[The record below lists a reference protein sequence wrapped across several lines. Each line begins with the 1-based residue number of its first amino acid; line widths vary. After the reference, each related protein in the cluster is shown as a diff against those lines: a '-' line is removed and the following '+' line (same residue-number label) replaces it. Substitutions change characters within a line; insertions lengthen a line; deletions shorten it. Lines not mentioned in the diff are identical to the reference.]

1 MVVDTSALL
10 AVFFNEKH
18 GPWVL
23 DHLQANSGDLAM
35 STVNY
40 AEVLILI
47 HDRQPKA
54 YRDIA
59 RPSRRRL
66 SA

>member
-1 MVVDTSALL
+1 MVVDTSAIL
-10 AVFFNEKH
+10 AVFFNEKN

-40 AEVLILI
+40 AEVLILPPNVMLKSPRTHACAI
-47 HDRQPKA
+47 H
-54 YRDIA
+54 
-59 RPSRRRL
+59 
-66 SA
+66 